1 MPMRITKTLSIIGLS
16 TLLLVGL
23 AACGKKPAN
32 TNVADANTNVNQNVN
47 GNVNAEVP
55 DVNANLNTNAAVNEN
70 ANVNANPDLDSDGLT
85 NDQERVYKTDPLNAD
100 TDADGYND
108 GLEVATG
115 YDPTKIPDEDPK
127 VISQLKPVNT
137 PGVPPPVV
145 RSTPLVAGQSF
156 PYSARKED
164 GAVTIRLE
172 SRVAYSNAN
181 YALDF
186 AGGSENKGPALT
198 LDTKNQLLKGT
209 FEKGRVWQAGKNFT
223 KGAHFISTSNSTGTL
238 TVFPAPTP
246 PYSISG
252 NTNGGSDDATAPYA
266 NTFVGDFPK
275 SGQYK
280 FELGVTKGQVKM
292 AVENTD
298 LVLNDKVY
306 KEIESIKSQTITA
319 DVAEGVHTITIT
331 ANGLVTWS
339 LRVSKS

>member
-1 MPMRITKTLSIIGLS
+1 MRLSYTIRIVGLS
-16 TLLLVGL
+16 ALLLAGL
-23 AACGKKPAN
+23 AACGKAPEN
-32 TNVADANTNVNQNVN
+32 TNTVN
-47 GNVNAEVP
+47 GNGNENVNASENVNAAVP
-55 DVNANLNTNAAVNEN
+55 DVNGNSNEN
-70 ANVNANPDLDSDGLT
+70 VNATENSNVNANPDLDNDGLT
-85 NDQERVYKTDPLNAD
+85 NDQERTYKTDPLNAD

-156 PYSARKED
+156 PFSARKED

-172 SRVAYSNAN
+172 SRVAYTNVN

-186 AGGSENKGPALT
+186 AGGAENKGPTLT
-198 LDTKNQLLKGT
+198 LDAAKLQLLKGN
-209 FEKGRVWQAGKNFT
+209 FEKGRVWQSGKNFT
-223 KGAHFISTSNSTGTL
+223 KGAHFIATANSTGTL

-252 NTNGGSDDATAPYA
+252 NTEGGSEDVASQYL
-266 NTFVGDFPK
+266 NTFVADFPK
-275 SGQYK
+275 NGQYK
-280 FELGVTKGQVKM
+280 FELGVIKGQVKI

-298 LVLNDKVY
+298 LVLNQKVY

-319 DVAEGVHTITIT
+319 DVAEGVHTISIT
-331 ANGLVTWS
+331 CNGIASWS
-339 LRVSKS
+339 LRVSKI

>member
-1 MPMRITKTLSIIGLS
+1 MPMRISKTLSVLS
-16 TLLLVGL
+16 LSALLLVGL
-23 AACGKKPAN
+23 SACGKKVENTNVAN
-32 TNVADANTNVNQNVN
+32 TNVSANENAN

-55 DVNANLNTNAAVNEN
+55 DVNANTNANEN
-70 ANVNANPDLDSDGLT
+70 VNVNANPDLDSDGLT
-85 NDQERVYKTDPLNAD
+85 NDQERSYKTDPLNAD
-100 TDADGYND
+100 TDGDGYND

-164 GAVTIRLE
+164 GQVTIRLE
-172 SRVAYSNAN
+172 SRVAFSNVN
-181 YALDF
+181 FALDF
-186 AGGSENKGPALT
+186 AGGALNKGPVLT
-198 LDTKNQLLKGT
+198 LDTKTSVLKGN
-209 FEKGRVWQAGKNFT
+209 FEKGRIWQAGKNFT
-223 KGAHFISTSNSTGTL
+223 KGAHFISTADSTGTL
-238 TVFPAPTP
+238 TAFPAPTP

-252 NTNGGSDDATAPYA
+252 NTNGGSEDATATFT

-306 KEIESIKSQTITA
+306 KEVESIKSQTLTA

-331 ANGLVTWS
+331 CNGLANWS